1 MRTIFFL
8 IPAAMLAVMTSCG
21 TSKYIPTEEEE
32 LTQNWA
38 GKEYSDIVQSYGA
51 PDRVETD
58 GKDGSILVY
67 EEFATVINRQ
77 TDSRET
83 VFGPS
88 VTTTI
93 TNRDRK
99 YFTNFFLN
107 PEGYCYL
114 VKTNRPV
121 PGSAR
126 ARHDIRNILIA
137 TGVLAGIVIAVPI
150 IIGEAHERDFNKWR
164 AEHGFH

>member
-8 IPAAMLAVMTSCG
+8 IPAAMLAAMTSCG

-93 TNRDRK
+93 TNRDKK
-99 YFTNFFLN
+99 YFTHFFLN

-114 VKTNRPV
+114 VKTNRDV

-126 ARHDIRNILIA
+126 DKQFAKRFWIGVGIA
-137 TGVLAGIVIAVPI
+137 SGVLFVIPIMVAVK
-150 IIGEAHERDFNKWR
+150 HEREHKEWK
-164 AEHGFH
+164 AAHGFL

>member
-1 MRTIFFL
+1 MRTYLYL

-21 TSKYIPTEEEE
+21 TAKYIPTEEEE
-32 LTQNWA
+32 LTQTWA

-58 GKDGSILVY
+58 GRDGSIMVY
-67 EEFATVINRQ
+67 EEFATVMNSETNTR
-77 TDSRET
+77 DT

-88 VTTTI
+88 VSTTI
-93 TNRDRK
+93 TNQDK
-99 YFTNFFLN
+99 KLYTNFFLN
-107 PEGYCYL
+107 PEGHCYL

-126 ARHDIRNILIA
+126 ERHDMRNIWIVA
-137 TGVLAGIVIAVPI
+137 GVGFAAVFTIPI
-150 IIGEAHERDFNKWR
+150 IMTALARNDMR
-164 AEHGFH
+164 